1 MSTSW
6 NRTGENKP
14 TVLSTLPKE
23 LPLDFL
29 KTITG
34 QFAEERILG
43 VGAFGT
49 VYEGTMPDGQ
59 KIAVKRLAENSPI
72 ARDKAFNSEVQNIMA
87 LQHENIVKLVGFS
100 HEGQKKVVLNN
111 GRYIVADIVESLLC
125 YEYLSQGSLQKNLFE
140 VPILTDWDTRFKII
154 KGICKGLVFVHSIGI
169 VHMDLKPQNIL
180 LDDKM
185 VPKIADF
192 GLSRL
197 FGQEQTRMNTQ
208 NVVGSYGYIAPEY
221 LYRGEISNKSDI
233 YSLGLLILETTTM
246 QKNCPGN
253 EPSAGSFIKS
263 VRENWTP
270 NHIVSQFPGS
280 DGDRLQQV
288 NKCIIIGLECVEID
302 RQKRPTIEN
311 ILDRLNGL
319 CSSTS

>member
-1 MSTSW
+1 MA
-6 NRTGENKP
+6 NKP
-14 TVLSTLPKE
+14 TVLSTLPSE

-29 KTITG
+29 KTITN
-34 QFAEERILG
+34 QFAEDRILG

-49 VYEGTMPDGQ
+49 VYLGTMPDGQ
-59 KIAVKRLAENSPI
+59 KITVKKLVENSPLG
-72 ARDKAFNSEVQNIMA
+72 RDKVFSNEVTNIMA
-87 LQHENIVKLVGFS
+87 LHHKNVVKMVGFC

-140 VPILTDWDTRFKII
+140 VSDKMDWDTRFKII
-154 KGICKGLVFVHSIGI
+154 KGICKGLAFVHSINV
-169 VHMDLKPQNIL
+169 VHMDLKPESIL
-180 LDDKM
+180 LDDNM

-221 LYRGEISNKSDI
+221 LYRGEISKSSDI
-233 YSLGLLILETTTM
+233 YSLGLLILETTTG
-246 QKNCPGN
+246 QKNCPSN
-253 EPSAGSFIKS
+253 EPSAVQFIRS

-270 NHIVSQFPGS
+270 EHIVSQFSSS
-280 DGDRLQQV
+280 DGDCLQQV
-288 NKCIIIGLECVEID
+288 KRCIEIGLECVEID

-311 ILDRLNGL
+311 VVDRLNGL
-319 CSSTS
+319 CSSRS